1 MVTASLVVSSSVVTK
16 VVPAVEGEILVLTVL
31 SDVDCAS
38 VDVTSAV
45 VDGWIDVTFVLSS
58 IVVLTSSVGV
68 ATVDVDSNVVLSG
81 VVTDGTCCL

>member
-1 MVTASLVVSSSVVTK
+1 MVTASLVVSSSVVKK

-81 VVTDGTCCL
+81 VVLM